1 MTTEEK
7 TLKTL
12 HGVLMRPLAVGTK
25 AIIVH
30 QGQITLTSRVV
41 SIHSQTADEVCFE
54 TLNSEYRLL
63 TGPFLQPA
71 VSQSFV
77 AIVA

>member
-1 MTTEEK
+1 MITEEK

-12 HGVLMRPLAVGTK
+12 HGILMRPLAVGAK
-25 AIIVH
+25 AVIVH

-41 SIHSQTADEVCFE
+41 SIHSRTADEVCFE

-71 VSQSFV
+71 VSQLLMAV
-77 AIVA
+77 AA

>member
-12 HGVLMRPLAVGTK
+12 HGVLMRPLAIGAK
-25 AIIVH
+25 AVIVH

-41 SIHSQTADEVCFE
+41 SIHSQTEDEVRFE
-54 TLNSEYRLL
+54 TLSSEYRLL
-63 TGPFLQPA
+63 IGPFRQPA
-71 VSQSFV
+71 VTQSFM
-77 AIVA
+77 AIAA

>member
-12 HGVLMRPLAVGTK
+12 HGVLMRPLTVGAK

-30 QGQITLTSRVV
+30 EGRITLTSRVV
-41 SIHSQTADEVCFE
+41 SIHSRTVGEVCFE
-54 TLNSEYRLL
+54 TLNSEYHLL
-63 TGPFLQPA
+63 TGPFCQPA
-71 VSQSFV
+71 VSQSFM
-77 AIVA
+77 AMAA